1 MSIPGPPRT
10 AAASKSARDQ
20 ALPVLLAVI
29 LVLLSPGLSL
39 AEFFPRVVILDSYH
53 QGDVWSDDEVLGI
66 QEALRTVYP
75 KLVPSIERLDAK
87 RFPDQVH
94 LGRQQLFLTE
104 KYRDQSVDVVVALDD
119 PALTMLVDA
128 QPPVFPGAR
137 VVFTGINDSSLVT
150 RAVQKGYT
158 GVFQALDVAGNL
170 NLILRLLPATK
181 RIYVV
186 SDHTVSG
193 LASRQEVERAMPAF
207 ANRLGVDYAPDVTM
221 AQLLIRVSELPGDSV
236 ILLLSYATDAAGA
249 VYPRDESTHLLSVA
263 SPVPVFAVQE
273 NLFGH
278 GSVGGSLIS
287 GRADGVQAGE
297 MALRV
302 LAGEDPATVPVRESR
317 PRMLFDYK
325 QMERFGIGED
335 LLPEGSA
342 VINRPASVFARYRAW
357 IIGGL
362 SLLVLQTVLIAILW
376 GQVRRSRRAERA
388 LRASEAKYQGYVD
401 NAPMGVLVLD
411 GDGRYL
417 EVNPAACRMAGR
429 EAGEL
434 LGTWFPGR
442 LVPRSRAMV
451 QQHLAVLRERGHAE
465 GEIEIEELTGRRRW
479 FFFSG
484 VSLVRDRYLL
494 FVSDITDKW
503 QAQEDVRAINA
514 GLETKLLALTQPMVD
529 TSGLRLA
536 DIFDVAEVQR
546 VQDAFSQVA
555 GVASLITDAEGNPLT
570 RPSNFCR
577 LCEEVIRRTP
587 KGLANCMRS
596 DAMLGSM
603 AHHGPCVRECLSG
616 GLLDG
621 GTCIRVGDRVVAYW
635 LVGQVLDKSA
645 DTDGMLAYAR
655 EIGADEEVFRQA
667 LAEVPRMS
675 RSRFEAI
682 CQALFVIAGQ
692 LSKMAVQNVQQAR
705 FITERKAAEENL
717 LAAKTSAEA
726 ANKAKSEFLANMSH
740 EIRTPLNGVL
750 GMLQLLQGMPLGDEQ
765 VGYVEAALRAGRRLT
780 GLLSDILDLARVES
794 GKMTLAHA
802 PFDIRAAVKNVV
814 EVLAPGWKERGLS
827 LVWVVD
833 EGVPDRVVGDE
844 VRLRQILF
852 NLLGNAI
859 KFTPAGGVRLD
870 ICAVPRAEPG
880 RITMVAA
887 VADTGIGI
895 AQDRID
901 SIFESF
907 TQVEGT
913 YTREFQGAG
922 LGLAIVRRLLELMD
936 GSIMVESQ
944 LGQGT
949 TVFFA
954 LPMDLPSPHEVRDE
968 TPSDASVAME
978 SLRSGARVLLVED
991 DAINRIAA
999 RGLLR
1004 KMGLAVIEAESG
1016 RECLRVLEQEEVD
1029 VVLLDIQMPE
1039 MDGMAAAGAIR
1050 ERENRLG
1057 LPRLPLVALTAYAM
1071 AEERERFL
1079 ASGFDAH
1086 LAKPVDM
1093 SSLARVLGE
1102 ILGEL
1107 HGPEQK
1113 KGRRP

>member
-10 AAASKSARDQ
+10 AAASNSAGDR
-20 ALPVLLAVI
+20 ALPVILAVV
-29 LVLLSPGLSL
+29 LLLLSPGSAL
-39 AEFFPRVVILDSYH
+39 AESFPRVVILDSYH
-53 QGDVWSDDEVLGI
+53 QGDAWSDDEILGV
-66 QEALRTVYP
+66 QEALRTIYP

-94 LGRQQLFLTE
+94 LDRQRVFLTE
-104 KYRDQSVDVVVALDD
+104 KYRDQPVDVVVALDD
-119 PALTMLVDA
+119 PALRMLVDA
-128 QPPVFPGAR
+128 DPPVFPGAR

-150 RAVQKGYT
+150 RAVQQGDT
-158 GVFQALDVAGNL
+158 GVFQALDIAGNL

-181 RIYVV
+181 RIYAV

-207 ANRLGVDYAPDVTM
+207 AGRLRADYAPEATM
-221 AQLLIRVSELPGDSV
+221 AELLTRVSELSGDSV

-263 SPVPVFAVQE
+263 SPVPIFAVQE
-273 NLFGH
+273 TLFGH

-302 LAGEDPATVPVRESR
+302 LAGEDPAAVPVRESR

-335 LLPEGSA
+335 LLPEGSV

-362 SLLVLQTVLIAILW
+362 SLLALQTVLIAILW
-376 GQVRRSRRAERA
+376 EQVRRSRRAERA

-401 NAPMGVLVLD
+401 NAPMGVIVLD

-429 EAGEL
+429 DAREI
-434 LGTWFPGR
+434 LGTAFLDW
-442 LVPRSRAMV
+442 LVPRSRAV
-451 QQHLAVLRERGHAE
+451 VARHLEILRTEGHAE
-465 GEIEIEELTGRRRW
+465 GDIEIEELAGPRRW

-484 VSLVRDRYLL
+484 VRLDQDRNLII
-494 FVSDITDKW
+494 FSDITEKR
-503 QAQEDVRAINA
+503 QAQEDVRTINA

-536 DIFDVAEVQR
+536 DIFDMAEVQR
-546 VQDAFSQVA
+546 VQDAFSQAA
-555 GVASLITDAEGNPLT
+555 GVASLITDADGNPLT

-577 LCEEVIRRTP
+577 LCQEIIRRTLQ
-587 KGLANCMRS
+587 GLVNCKRS
-596 DAMLGSM
+596 AMLGAM
-603 AHHGPCVRECLSG
+603 AQNGPCVQECLSG
-616 GLLDG
+616 GLLEG

-635 LVGQVLDKSA
+635 LVGQVLDETA
-645 DTDGMLAYAR
+645 DIDEMLAYAR
-655 EIGADEEVFRQA
+655 KIGADEEVYRQA
-667 LAEVPRMS
+667 LAEVPRMP
-675 RSRFEAI
+675 RARFEAI
-682 CQALFVIAGQ
+682 CRALFVIAAQ
-692 LSKMAVQNVQQAR
+692 MSKMALQNVQQAR

-717 LAAKTSAEA
+717 LAAKTAAEA

-750 GMLQLLQGMPLGDEQ
+750 GMLQLLQGMSLGDEQ
-765 VGYVEAALRAGRRLT
+765 VGYVEAALRAGQRLT

-794 GKMTLAHA
+794 GKMTLVHE
-802 PFDIRAAVKNVV
+802 PFDMRAAVQNVV

-833 EGVPDRVVGDE
+833 ETFPDRVVGDE

-859 KFTPAGGVRLD
+859 KFTPAGKVRLD
-870 ICAVPRAEPG
+870 ICAVPRSEPG
-880 RITMVAA
+880 RITMVAS

-895 AQDRID
+895 GPDRID

-922 LGLAIVRRLLELMD
+922 LGLAIVRRLLEHMD
-936 GSIMVESQ
+936 GSIMVESS

-949 TVFFA
+949 TVSFA
-954 LPMDLPSPHEVRDE
+954 LPMDLPPPHDIGDE
-968 TPSDASVAME
+968 TPSETGGAMDAM
-978 SLRSGARVLLVED
+978 RPGARVLLVED

-1016 RECLRVLEQEEVD
+1016 RECLRVLEQEDVD
-1029 VVLLDIQMPE
+1029 AVLLDIQMPE

-1086 LAKPVDM
+1086 LAKPVDT
-1093 SSLARVLGE
+1093 SSLARVLGG
-1102 ILGEL
+1102 LL
-1107 HGPEQK
+1107 AKSADRDKK

>member
-1 MSIPGPPRT
+1 M
-10 AAASKSARDQ
+10 AE
-20 ALPVLLAVI
+20 LL
-29 LVLLSPGLSL
+29 
-39 AEFFPRVVILDSYH
+39 H
-53 QGDVWSDDEVLGI
+53 
-66 QEALRTVYP
+66 
-75 KLVPSIERLDAK
+75 
-87 RFPDQVH
+87 
-94 LGRQQLFLTE
+94 
-104 KYRDQSVDVVVALDD
+104 
-119 PALTMLVDA
+119 
-128 QPPVFPGAR
+128 
-137 VVFTGINDSSLVT
+137 
-150 RAVQKGYT
+150 
-158 GVFQALDVAGNL
+158 
-170 NLILRLLPATK
+170 
-181 RIYVV
+181 
-186 SDHTVSG
+186 
-193 LASRQEVERAMPAF
+193 
-207 ANRLGVDYAPDVTM
+207 
-221 AQLLIRVSELPGDSV
+221 RVSELSGDSV

-263 SPVPVFAVQE
+263 SPVPIFAVQE
-273 NLFGH
+273 TLFGH

-302 LAGEDPATVPVRESR
+302 LAGEDPAAVPVRESR

-335 LLPEGSA
+335 LLPEGSV

-362 SLLVLQTVLIAILW
+362 SLLALQTVLIAILW
-376 GQVRRSRRAERA
+376 EQVRRSRRAERA

-401 NAPMGVLVLD
+401 NAPMGVIVLD

-429 EAGEL
+429 DAREI
-434 LGTWFPGR
+434 LGTAFLDW
-442 LVPRSRAMV
+442 LVPRSRAV
-451 QQHLAVLRERGHAE
+451 VARHLEILRTEGHAE
-465 GEIEIEELTGRRRW
+465 GDIEIEELAGPRRW

-484 VSLVRDRYLL
+484 VRLDQDRNLII
-494 FVSDITDKW
+494 FSDITEKR
-503 QAQEDVRAINA
+503 QAQEDVRTINA

-536 DIFDVAEVQR
+536 DIFDMAEVQR
-546 VQDAFSQVA
+546 VQDAFSQAA
-555 GVASLITDAEGNPLT
+555 GVASLITDADGNPLT

-577 LCEEVIRRTP
+577 LCQEIIRRTLQ
-587 KGLANCMRS
+587 GLVNCKRS
-596 DAMLGSM
+596 AMLGAM
-603 AHHGPCVRECLSG
+603 AQNGPCVQECLSG
-616 GLLDG
+616 GLLEG

-635 LVGQVLDKSA
+635 LVGQVLDETA
-645 DTDGMLAYAR
+645 DIDEMLAYAR
-655 EIGADEEVFRQA
+655 KIGADEEVYRQA
-667 LAEVPRMS
+667 LAEVPRMP
-675 RSRFEAI
+675 RARFEAI
-682 CQALFVIAGQ
+682 CRALFVIAAQ
-692 LSKMAVQNVQQAR
+692 MSKMALQNVQQAR

-717 LAAKTSAEA
+717 LAAKTAAEA

-750 GMLQLLQGMPLGDEQ
+750 GMLQLLQGMSLGDEQ
-765 VGYVEAALRAGRRLT
+765 VGYVEAALRAGQRLT

-794 GKMTLAHA
+794 GKMTLVHE
-802 PFDIRAAVKNVV
+802 PFDMRAAVQNVV

-833 EGVPDRVVGDE
+833 ETFPDRVVGDE

-859 KFTPAGGVRLD
+859 KFTPAGKVRLD
-870 ICAVPRAEPG
+870 ICAVPRSEPG
-880 RITMVAA
+880 RITMVAS

-895 AQDRID
+895 GPDRID

-922 LGLAIVRRLLELMD
+922 LGLAIVRRLLEHMD
-936 GSIMVESQ
+936 GSIMVESS

-949 TVFFA
+949 TVSFA
-954 LPMDLPSPHEVRDE
+954 LPMDLPPPHDIGDE
-968 TPSDASVAME
+968 TPSETGVAMDAM
-978 SLRSGARVLLVED
+978 RPGARVLLVED

-1016 RECLRVLEQEEVD
+1016 RECLRVLEQEDVD
-1029 VVLLDIQMPE
+1029 AVLLDIQMPE

-1086 LAKPVDM
+1086 LAKPVDT
-1093 SSLARVLGE
+1093 SSLARVLGG
-1102 ILGEL
+1102 LL
-1107 HGPEQK
+1107 AKSADRDKK
-1113 KGRRP
+1113 KGWRP

>member
-10 AAASKSARDQ
+10 AVASKSARDRV
-20 ALPVLLAVI
+20 LPVLVAVI
-29 LVLLSPGLSL
+29 YLFLTSGTSWAESLPG
-39 AEFFPRVVILDSYH
+39 VVILDSYH
-53 QGDVWSDDEVLGI
+53 QGDVWSDDEVLGV
-66 QEALRTVYP
+66 QEVLRTAYP

-87 RFPDQVH
+87 RFSDQAH
-94 LGRQQLFLTE
+94 LDQQQRFLAE
-104 KYRDQSVDVVVALDD
+104 KYRGQSVDVVVALDD
-119 PALTMLVDA
+119 PALTMLVDSD
-128 QPPVFPGAR
+128 PPVFSGAR

-158 GVFQALDVAGNL
+158 GVFQALDVAGTL

-207 ANRLGVDYAPDVTM
+207 ADRLRADYSPDVPM
-221 AQLLIRVSELPGDSV
+221 GQLLTRVSELPGDLV

-278 GSVGGSLIS
+278 GSVGGSVIS

-335 LLPEGSA
+335 LLPEGSV
-342 VINRPASVFARYRAW
+342 VINRPASVYARYRAW

-362 SLLVLQTVLIAILW
+362 SLLVLQTALIAILW
-376 GQVRRSRRAERA
+376 EQVRRSRRAERA

-411 GDGRYL
+411 GNGRYL

-429 EAGEL
+429 EAAQL
-434 LGTWFPGR
+434 LGSSFPDR
-442 LVPRSRAMV
+442 LVPRSRGMV
-451 QQHLAVLRERGHAE
+451 QQHLGVLREYGHAA
-465 GEIEIEELTGRRRW
+465 GEIEIEDLSGPRRW

-484 VSLVRDRYLL
+484 VRLDQDRNLII
-494 FVSDITDKW
+494 FSD
-503 QAQEDVRAINA
+503 
-514 GLETKLLALTQPMVD
+514 
-529 TSGLRLA
+529 
-536 DIFDVAEVQR
+536 
-546 VQDAFSQVA
+546 
-555 GVASLITDAEGNPLT
+555 
-570 RPSNFCR
+570 
-577 LCEEVIRRTP
+577 
-587 KGLANCMRS
+587 
-596 DAMLGSM
+596 
-603 AHHGPCVRECLSG
+603 
-616 GLLDG
+616 
-621 GTCIRVGDRVVAYW
+621 
-635 LVGQVLDKSA
+635 
-645 DTDGMLAYAR
+645 
-655 EIGADEEVFRQA
+655 
-667 LAEVPRMS
+667 
-675 RSRFEAI
+675 
-682 CQALFVIAGQ
+682 
-692 LSKMAVQNVQQAR
+692 
-705 FITERKAAEENL
+705 ITERKVAEDNL
-717 LAAKTSAEA
+717 LAAKTAAEA

-750 GMLQLLQGMPLGDEQ
+750 GMLQLLQGMSLGDEQ
-765 VGYVEAALRAGRRLT
+765 MGYVEAALRAGRRLT

-794 GKMTLAHA
+794 GKMTLAHE
-802 PFDIRAAVKNVV
+802 PFDVRAAVRNVV

-827 LVWVVD
+827 LVWEVD
-833 EGVPDRVVGDE
+833 ESVPDRVVGDE

-870 ICAVPRAEPG
+870 ICSVPRSKPG
-880 RITMVAA
+880 RITLVAS

-907 TQVEGT
+907 TQVEGS

-936 GSIMVESQ
+936 GSIVVESL

-954 LPMDLPSPHEVRDE
+954 LPMDLPSPRDVRDE
-968 TPSDASVAME
+968 EPSDAPVAIK
-978 SLRSGARVLLVED
+978 SPRSGARVLLVED

-1004 KMGLAVIEAESG
+1004 KMGLEVIEAQSG
-1016 RECLRVLEQEEVD
+1016 GECLRVLEQEDVD
-1029 VVLLDIQMPE
+1029 AVLLDIQMPE
-1039 MDGMAAAGAIR
+1039 MDGMTAAGAIR

-1093 SSLARVLGE
+1093 SSLARVLGGF
-1102 ILGEL
+1102 LGQKR
-1107 HGPEQK
+1107 GPEQK
-1113 KGRRP
+1113 ERKASVRRTPSSGS